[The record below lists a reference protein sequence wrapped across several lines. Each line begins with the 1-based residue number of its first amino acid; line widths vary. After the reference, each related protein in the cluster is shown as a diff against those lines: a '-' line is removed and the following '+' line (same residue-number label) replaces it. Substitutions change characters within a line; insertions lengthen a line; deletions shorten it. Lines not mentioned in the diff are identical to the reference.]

1 MPTKILCAKSGI
13 QYTSEYFSIDFSGRE
28 ISHPIFHASHK
39 TLRELTHVWADGNLP
54 PAESYLLYLAL
65 FNSTQRVDFR
75 SPATFT
81 SDTLSIVANNMESLS
96 KIVEVIWA
104 EGPERVNEV
113 FHLPYFV
120 VTGDTNDLS
129 CTGDWISIW
138 NSCYKD
144 FQDSYKSST
153 LQAKISHKEDSLEK
167 HIKDKT
173 KDISSYA
180 SQLASWASLAASFPT
195 EDAGSD
201 MLKIMGKSCTL
212 DEYWRAI
219 IVACARGD
227 TIFKFPIEDV
237 EELIGEC
244 EEFIPQGSI
253 YSFTLLTLLREG
265 RDKLNSFFNLGDID
279 LGRNG
284 DVGFRILD
292 ANSSV
297 EDANKL
303 ALIAS
308 APQNEPQLREYPN
321 KLAFL
326 KAKMNWKLKQE
337 HEASLKYSN
346 EMQLNATL
354 LSKI

>member
-1 MPTKILCAKSGI
+1 MTTKILCSKSGI
-13 QYTSEYFSIDFSGRE
+13 QFTTEFFSLDFSKRE
-28 ISHPIFHASHK
+28 ISHPIFSASRK
-39 TLRELTHVWADGNLP
+39 QLSALTKEWADGNLP
-54 PAESYLLYLAL
+54 PAETYLLYVAL
-65 FNSTQRVDFR
+65 FNSTKRVDFR
-75 SPATFT
+75 TSTTFT
-81 SDTLSIVANNMESLS
+81 SDTLAIVNANMEALTR
-96 KIVEVIWA
+96 IVEIIW
-104 EGPERVNEV
+104 ETGEERVNSV
-113 FHLPYFV
+113 FHLPFFV
-120 VTGDTNDLS
+120 ISSDTSDLS
-129 CTGDWISIW
+129 SSGDWIAMW
-138 NSCYKD
+138 NQCYKD
-144 FQDSYKSST
+144 YQDSYVSST
-153 LQAKISHKEDSLEK
+153 LAAKIAAKEDSLER

-180 SQLASWASLAASFPT
+180 SALAHWASLAGNFPN
-195 EDAGSD
+195 EDGGSD
-201 MLKIMGKSCTL
+201 LIKIVGKPMTL
-212 DEYWRAI
+212 SEYWKSI

-227 TIFKFPIEDV
+227 TIFKYPVEDV

-253 YSFTLLTLLREG
+253 YAFTLMTLLREG
-265 RDKLNSFFNLGDID
+265 KDKLNSFFNLGDIN

-308 APQNEPQLREYPN
+308 APSSEPILRDYPN

-326 KAKMNWKLKQE
+326 KAKMNWKLKEE
-337 HEASLKYSN
+337 HNASIKYN
-346 EMQLNATL
+346 DEMQMNATL